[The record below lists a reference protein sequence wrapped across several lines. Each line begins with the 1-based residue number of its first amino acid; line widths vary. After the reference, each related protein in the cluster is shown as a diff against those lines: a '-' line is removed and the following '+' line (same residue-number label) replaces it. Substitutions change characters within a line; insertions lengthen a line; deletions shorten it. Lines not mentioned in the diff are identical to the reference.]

1 MFFISMKNALI
12 TLAKSVLVPLGL
24 TATVSSTGAAF
35 QKKCH
40 SSRTYSLRCP
50 FDVAQRTTALTIS
63 NKEMKG
69 IMKIVKYFEEFGLLI
84 KGAGERL

>member
-1 MFFISMKNALI
+1 MKNVLI
-12 TLAKSVLVPLGL
+12 TLAKSVLIPLGL

-50 FDVAQRTTALTIS
+50 LDIAQRTTALTIS

-69 IMKIVKYFEEFGLLI
+69 IMKIVKSLEEFSLFI
-84 KGAGERL
+84 KGASETL